1 MTKPLL
7 RKCMH
12 CRQRTVSPTTLP
24 SYPVELEHDGR
35 RYSFSIPNLDVLQCQ
50 NCGAIVL
57 NDSANERIED
67 ALRATIGL
75 LSPCEIRRRREAFG
89 LNQQQLAD
97 YLRISMYTLSRWE
110 TGAQIQQRAMDWFLR
125 TFFEVAE
132 ARRFLGVPEQDCE
145 VAEDT
150 SATFTGENVQ
160 TGESVLSSAG
170 IEGDIAKY

>member
-12 CRQRTVSPTTLP
+12 CRQRTVSPTALP

-35 RYSFSIPNLDVLQCQ
+35 KYAFSVPNLHVLQCQ

-67 ALRATIGL
+67 ALRAAIGL
-75 LSPCEIRRRREAFG
+75 LSPSEIRQRREALG

-132 ARRFLGVPEQDCE
+132 ARRFLGLPRRECE
-145 VAEDT
+145 VAGDAL
-150 SATFTGENVQ
+150 ATFTVGNVQ
-160 TGESVLSSAG
+160 TDEPVLSSAG
-170 IEGDIAKY
+170 IEQDIA

>member
-12 CRQRTVSPTTLP
+12 CRQRTVSPTTLS

-35 RYSFSIPNLDVLQCQ
+35 KYSFSVPNLDVLQCQ

-75 LSPCEIRRRREAFG
+75 LSPCEIRRRREALG

-110 TGAQIQQRAMDWFLR
+110 TGAQIQQRAMSIRSCALFLKSPR
-125 TFFEVAE
+125 PGDSWAFQRRI
-132 ARRFLGVPEQDCE
+132 ARFR
-145 VAEDT
+145 
-150 SATFTGENVQ
+150 
-160 TGESVLSSAG
+160 G
-170 IEGDIAKY
+170 IV